1 MLETLKTNSTSQ
13 NPAAK
18 WAAAPKRK
26 ALVDHVVAE
35 VRQAILRGDY
45 PVGGELPAAEKLADA
60 FGVSMTVIR
69 EAMRGLRS
77 QGLIEV
83 WQGRK
88 PQVAAVDSMAAISIL
103 ESTLGRAGSME
114 DLMQVRWVLE
124 VEIAALAATHATEP
138 QIAKLSQC
146 VEEMRD
152 GTTLERQIEADVQF
166 HRVLAEATGNRLF
179 PLLTRSLEEMMRE
192 LRRRTILAS
201 GVRSGLK
208 EHSAVL
214 KAIKSRDHQAA
225 REAMVLH
232 MQLADKSL
240 RKEPPDE
247 NSL

>member
-1 MLETLKTNSTSQ
+1 MTGDLSSGLGLQNTET
-13 NPAAK
+13 K

-77 QGLIEV
+77 QGLVEV

-88 PQVAAVDSMAAISIL
+88 PQVAAVDSTAAISVL
-103 ESTLGRAGSME
+103 ESTLGRAGSMN

-192 LRRRTILAS
+192 LRRRTILAT

-208 EHSAVL
+208 EHTAVL
-214 KAIKSRDHQAA
+214 KAIRSRDPQAA

-232 MQLADKSL
+232 MQLAEKSL
-240 RKEPPDE
+240 RKELPAE
-247 NSL
+247 N

>member
-1 MLETLKTNSTSQ
+1 
-13 NPAAK
+13 
-18 WAAAPKRK
+18 
-26 ALVDHVVAE
+26 
-35 VRQAILRGDY
+35 
-45 PVGGELPAAEKLADA
+45 
-60 FGVSMTVIR
+60 
-69 EAMRGLRS
+69 
-77 QGLIEV
+77 
-83 WQGRK
+83 
-88 PQVAAVDSMAAISIL
+88 
-103 ESTLGRAGSME
+103 
-114 DLMQVRWVLE
+114 
-124 VEIAALAATHATEP
+124 
-138 QIAKLSQC
+138 

-152 GTTLERQIEADVQF
+152 GTTLERQIDADVQF